1 MRVSLV
7 TLIERSTRNM
17 GLVHPV
23 VKETIL
29 EVIKRAYAEG
39 INVQIS
45 SGYRS
50 NAEQQRLYNQGR
62 TTPGNIVT
70 NAKPGQS
77 MHNFGL
83 AVDYFLTNKDGTKA
97 LWTVDAKWRRVAAIA
112 KSLGFEWGG
121 DWRGFVDYPHL
132 QMTGGLTLAQLQAGR
147 RPNLVSK
154 VGKPADIPA
163 ASKPAADKKPAPK
176 KPSGGYKGDSIV
188 DYLKS
193 IGTDSSYANRAKLAK
208 QYGIEGYKGTET
220 QNLEL
225 LNKLRSGAKPATKPA
240 AKPKPVAKKKLHLP
254 ASSTSWRVYPLNKAP
269 RKGNEKGFLNPKKF
283 GGLTYEIIGNPQ
295 KDVYTIQT
303 RDFGKVNIY
312 AAPTTGASIR

>member
-1 MRVSLV
+1 MRVSLA

-23 VKETIL
+23 VKETTL

-77 MHNFGL
+77 MHNYGL

-112 KSLGFEWGG
+112 KSLGFAWGG

-132 QMTGGLTLAQLQAGR
+132 EMTGGLTLAQLQAGR

-154 VGKPADIPA
+154 VGKPADKPA
-163 ASKPAADKKPAPK
+163 ASKPVADKKPAS
-176 KPSGGYKGDSIV
+176 KPSGAYKGDSIV

-193 IGTDSSYANRAKLAK
+193 VGQDSSFSNRAKLAAK
-208 QYGIEGYKGTET
+208 HGIKNYKGTAK
-220 QNLEL
+220 QNSDL
-225 LNKLRSGAKPATKPA
+225 LKKLRAGKPAAATKPSAKKGDQKTGSIVDYLKSINQDSSFANRKKLA
-240 AKPKPVAKKKLHLP
+240 AKHGIKNYTGTAAQNTQLLKKL
-254 ASSTSWRVYPLNKAP
+254 R
-269 RKGNEKGFLNPKKF
+269 G
-283 GGLTYEIIGNPQ
+283 
-295 KDVYTIQT
+295 
-303 RDFGKVNIY
+303 
-312 AAPTTGASIR
+312 